1 MADSILVEALGEA
14 RAIMEDL
21 RVDDPLAGHE
31 LRLRAALL
39 ERSAAI
45 MKLRPPTRDDVVRL
59 VKLAMELRD
68 DAVALRTRSRHPR
81 ELVAAMID

>member
-45 MKLRPPTRDDVVRL
+45 MRLRPPTRDDVVRL

-68 DAVALRTRSRHPR
+68 DAVALRTAHRHPR
-81 ELVAAMID
+81 QLVAAMID

>member
-21 RVDDPLAGHE
+21 RCGDPLAGHE

-45 MKLRPPTRDDVVRL
+45 MRLRPPSRDDVVRL
-59 VKLAMELRD
+59 VKLALELRD
-68 DAVALRTRSRHPR
+68 DAVALRTAHLHPR
-81 ELVAAMID
+81 HLVASMID